1 MQLLQNGKQQWI
13 DQNGLPLANGTV
25 GFYAPGTLN
34 PQATYQDQG
43 GTIQNTNPIT
53 LDSRGQAIV
62 WGTGTYRQIVK
73 DASGVTIWDQIVDT
87 PTGGASLSNTAG
99 AGGAALVGFDG
110 GTVADF
116 FKSKNNRVVDSIAA
130 LRTLSK
136 TLYTRAFVT
145 GYYAIGDGGGG
156 PYQYDPAD
164 TTSADNGGTIIVAS
178 DGGRWKLQKVDWI
191 SCRQFGAKGDS
202 TTDDTTALQAWL
214 NIGGNLWA
222 PAGNYKITAALKWAI
237 DNTWIQGAG
246 RSLTIFNFNFSG
258 PSALLSSTQGTT
270 QRLYCRASDIQFL
283 DNGGVS
289 RIVDLKD
296 MMFCY
301 LERCFTFGKGAA
313 SSIGIY
319 MASTNTTLQCTYN
332 VLRDHYN
339 GNTQYG
345 VYMTDGANA
354 NLIEGGRF
362 QSPVSGAI
370 GILLTATALNNVNGN
385 TILGVG
391 IEQPS
396 NTLIGIQCN
405 GNTSGTTI
413 ISPRLEQLSTGI
425 VIQSTDI
432 GVTVV
437 NPYYDSCTTNITDL
451 STQKAVQ
458 LGLGK
463 VVGRT
468 TAPVSFNFNGPGNT
482 TNAAVGCVISRVATG
497 QYQITI
503 SPAFA
508 NANFKIGIS
517 SSQPMCTTQIISA
530 STVNVLTYNA
540 SGVAADSVIS
550 GAMWD

>member
-1 MQLLQNGKQQWI
+1 MQLLQNAKAQYI
-13 DQNGLPLANGTV
+13 DQGGLPLANGTV
-25 GFYAPGTLN
+25 GFYFPNTLN
-34 PQATYQDQG
+34 PLPTYQDQA
-43 GTIQNTNPIT
+43 GTILNTNPIT

-73 DASGVTIWDQIVDT
+73 DASGVTIWDQVIDT
-87 PTGGASLSNTAG
+87 PASGSAFANTSG

-116 FKSKNNRVVDSIAA
+116 FKAKNNRVVDSIAA

-156 PYQYDPAD
+156 PYQYDTAD

-222 PAGNYKITAALKWAI
+222 PAGNYKITAALKWAV

-246 RSLTIFNFNFSG
+246 RNSTIFNFNFVG
-258 PSALLSSTQGTT
+258 TSALLSSTQGTT

-313 SSIGIY
+313 SSIGIS

-332 VLRDHYN
+332 VIRDHYN

-370 GILLTATALNNVNGN
+370 GIILTATALNNVNGN

-425 VIQSTDI
+425 VIQPTDI

-437 NPYYDSCTTNITDL
+437 NAYYDSCTTNITDL

-463 VVGRT
+463 VIGRT
-468 TAPVSFNFNGPGNT
+468 SAPVSFNFNGPAGT
-482 TNAAVGCVISRVATG
+482 TSSAVGCSITKPTVG
-497 QYQITI
+497 QYVITV
-503 SPAFA
+503 SPGFSTAAF
-508 NANFKIGIS
+508 KVGIS
-517 SSQPMCTTQIISA
+517 SSQPMCVVNIISP
-530 STVNVLTYNA
+530 TQVNVLTYNSSA
-540 SGVAADSVIS
+540 VAADAVIS